1 MSYNKSYHKNALL
14 KIVKEKRMI
23 LQVDAAG
30 IMNRPNIQYAAQK
43 LEEEGK
49 IKRQKIKARYSNG
62 NLNDVWLLALPEV
75 KYEDILTYE
84 MELVN
89 RPYES
94 PLKVHH
100 CYKSKED
107 DIKSD
112 ITDEEIQLPANVIN
126 INDYVKI
133 NNQELGI
140 REYNNQ
146 RVVTLWDIARVH
158 EIDNRNIKDNFT
170 NNRQYLIEG
179 EDYFT
184 LSKVDYEKIVNEK
197 LGRSYNAVKEII
209 LFTEQG
215 YLMIA
220 KTITGE
226 LAWKVQ
232 RQLVDSY
239 FRLKEISNT
248 PAIRESLPQINFDNL
263 DMFEILVKEMKNQR
277 DKIKDQD
284 NKIIELE
291 SKFNALKDALA

>member
-1 MSYNKSYHKNALL
+1 MSYNKTYHKNALL

-62 NLNDVWLLALPEV
+62 NLNDVWLLALPDV

-107 DIKSD
+107 SIKSD
-112 ITDEEIQLPANVIN
+112 ITDEEIQLPTNVIN

-133 NNQELGI
+133 NNHDLGVK
-140 REYNNQ
+140 EYEGY
-146 RVVTLWDIARVH
+146 RVVTFQDIDLVH
-158 EIDNRNIKDNFT
+158 ERPDGTAKRNFSKNKKHF
-170 NNRQYLIEG
+170 IEG
-179 EDYFT
+179 VDYFEVST
-184 LSKVDYEKIVNEK
+184 KSVPTFEKYGFSKFAPN
-197 LGRSYNAVKEII
+197 GI
-209 LFTEQG
+209 LVTESG
-215 YLMIA
+215 YLMIV
-220 KTITGE
+220 KSLTDD
-226 LAWKVQ
+226 LAWDVQ
-232 RQLVDSY
+232 RKLVDGY
-239 FRLKEISNT
+239 FRLREISNT
-248 PAIRESLPQINFDNL
+248 PSVRETLPQMDFDNL

-291 SKFNALKDALA
+291 SKFDALKDALA

>member
-49 IKRQKIKARYSNG
+49 IKRQKIKARYNNG
-62 NLNDVWLLALPEV
+62 NLNDVWLLVLPEV

-107 DIKSD
+107 SIKSD
-112 ITDEEIQLPANVIN
+112 ITDEEIQLPSNVIN

-239 FRLKEISNT
+239 FRLKEISNY
-248 PAIRESLPQINFDNL
+248 INL
-263 DMFEILVKEMKNQR
+263 DH
-277 DKIKDQD
+277 
-284 NKIIELE
+284 
-291 SKFNALKDALA
+291 